1 MTLSLRRC
9 QPGDA
14 RAIAR
19 MAGDAEVYPHLLQM
33 PYPSEERWRR
43 MLEGNEAPGHTDLV
57 LAAVDD
63 DQLLAWGGL
72 HSVGA
77 ALRRRH
83 VMSLGITVGREAQG
97 RGIGSALMHAL
108 TDYADQWGQ
117 VLRIELTVYTD
128 NHKAI
133 RLYRRFGFEEEGV
146 KRAFALRD
154 GAYVD
159 ALEMAR
165 LHPHPPLLPQRADPA
180 PRVMTPS
187 RSIGTDLPVKM
198 STMQIKPSS
207 A

>member
-1 MTLSLRRC
+1 MTLTIRRC
-9 QPGDA
+9 QPSDA
-14 RAIAR
+14 PAIVR
-19 MAGDAEVYPHLLQM
+19 MAGDAAIYPNLLQM
-33 PYPSEERWRR
+33 PYPSEERWRKL
-43 MLEGNEAPGHTDLV
+43 LEGNEVSGNTDLV
-57 LAAVDD
+57 LAAVDN
-63 DQLLAWGGL
+63 DQLLAWAGL

-97 RGIGSALMHAL
+97 RGVGSALMQAL
-108 TDYADQWGQ
+108 IDYADQWGQ

-154 GAYVD
+154 GVYVD

-165 LHPHPPLLPQRADPA
+165 LHPNPPRLPQRANPEPD
-180 PRVMTPS
+180 
-187 RSIGTDLPVKM
+187 
-198 STMQIKPSS
+198 
-207 A
+207 